1 MVIEGSRCI
10 HIEEVRY
17 SQGVKSLPVIQCCAP
32 IASDLTDAEAEGLE
46 GLFGALAD
54 RNRVKILNMLMKQGC
69 DAVCVCDLEPALGL
83 SQPTVSYHLK
93 KLVDAGLLEREKRGT
108 YAYYSLR
115 DGTRRRLRSVFA

>member
-1 MVIEGSRCI
+1 M
-10 HIEEVRY
+10 
-17 SQGVKSLPVIQCCAP
+17 KSLPVIQCCAP
-32 IASDLTDAEAEGLE
+32 ISSDLTEAEAEGLE

-115 DGTRRRLRSVFA
+115 DGARRQLRSVFA